1 MNNTTLFDKLK
12 SIARISNPLDAY
24 LELKKLQK
32 DYRKSD
38 FYKQT
43 RMPLKQVYK
52 MVVLNGL
59 KQVIDFVDK
68 LQDPIQVG
76 NLITEYID
84 SISTESIDELFGKLD
99 TVFNIKDLK
108 EVGEDLKK
116 SIDKLKF

>member
-108 EVGEDLKK
+108 EVGEDLQK

>member
-43 RMPLKQVYK
+43 HMPIKQVYI

-99 TVFNIKDLK
+99 NVFNIKDLK
-108 EVGEDLKK
+108 EVGEDLQK

>member
-1 MNNTTLFDKLK
+1 MNNTTLFNKLK
-12 SIARISNPLDAY
+12 SIAKLSNPLDAY

-32 DYRKSD
+32 DYRKSN

-52 MVVLNGL
+52 MVVLNGF
-59 KQVIDFVDK
+59 KQIIDFIDK

-99 TVFNIKDLK
+99 NVFNIKDLK
-108 EVGEDLKK
+108 EVGEDLQK

>member
-43 RMPLKQVYK
+43 HMPLKQVYK

-59 KQVIDFVDK
+59 KQVIDFVNT

-99 TVFNIKDLK
+99 NVFNIKDLK
-108 EVGEDLKK
+108 EVGEDLQK